1 VRRPLTAGSAS
12 KRPPPG
18 VGDPAVNGLLTSGQ
32 GILKN
37 YRSGFM
43 GSIVWS
49 IIEHRNN
56 MEEHS
61 EEHGC
66 NVEEHSEELG
76 KKNLSVQK
84 KNLSIGKRT
93 T

>member
-1 VRRPLTAGSAS
+1 MELSREHGNNMA
-12 KRPPPG
+12 
-18 VGDPAVNGLLTSGQ
+18 
-32 GILKN
+32 
-37 YRSGFM
+37 
-43 GSIVWS
+43 
-49 IIEHRNN
+49 EHRIN

-76 KKNLSVQK
+76 KKNLS
-84 KNLSIGKRT
+84 IGKRT